1 MILVTIVFSR
11 NIDDTRFA
19 ENESVLHWLAEWE
32 EEVNNT
38 EGATAAEKSR
48 RFISKKTKFDLFSMV
63 LGFKSFCAILIEKF
77 QGVFITSHQ
86 TSQDYLELFFA
97 CQRAQN
103 GQSNNPSLLQYGKS

>member
-1 MILVTIVFSR
+1 MILVVIVFTR

-19 ENESVLHWLAEWE
+19 ENASVLHWLEKWE
-32 EEVNNT
+32 DEAKNT
-38 EGATAAEKSR
+38 EGATATERSR

-63 LGFKSFCAILIEKF
+63 LGFKSFCAILIDKF
-77 QGVFITSHQ
+77 QGVHITSHQ